1 MIFRTSATLKEI
13 IALTLMVAPPIVN
26 YLLNTD
32 PLIHASKIIARALGL
47 ITMHF
52 TVLIS
57 LILFSAG
64 VLICINLGEE
74 QHH

>member
-1 MIFRTSATLKEI
+1 MIFKTSTALKEI

-32 PLIHASKIIARALGL
+32 PLIYTSKIIAEALGL

-57 LILFSAG
+57 LIIFSAG
-64 VLICINLGEE
+64 VLICINLGREP
-74 QHH
+74 HH